1 MVKQCSHSG
10 EHTVVVTEWLSHSY
24 QTVFFTQLLSHS
36 GCQCSSHIGHQTL
49 VVTQWLAHSAC
60 HTEVVTQWSA
70 HSHWHTVVGTQ
81 WLAHSSHHAV
91 VRHML
96 IVENL
101 KYLSFIVQLMGLKD
115 FSVFFYNNK
124 VSNRPAN
131 LCNVWTKVHKV
142 MRFHCKII
150 VPPAWSRPMFCLYLI
165 SLNDKL
171 QLRIFMW
178 RKPADASVNLKSISS
193 WNSIAQKTNEIFE
206 KKLP

>member
-1 MVKQCSHSG
+1 MVKQCSHIG

-96 IVENL
+96 NCRKSKIFVIYCAAYGTQRL
-101 KYLSFIVQLMGLKD
+101 
-115 FSVFFYNNK
+115 FSLFF
-124 VSNRPAN
+124 
-131 LCNVWTKVHKV
+131 L
-142 MRFHCKII
+142 
-150 VPPAWSRPMFCLYLI
+150 
-165 SLNDKL
+165 
-171 QLRIFMW
+171 
-178 RKPADASVNLKSISS
+178 
-193 WNSIAQKTNEIFE
+193 
-206 KKLP
+206 